1 MNLSRENI
9 YNLGDTDIFVVV
21 DKDVVDIVHWQRL
34 QDHSTL
40 KCMCSGLKHEV
51 PGDK

>member
-21 DKDVVDIVHWQRL
+21 DKDVVD
-34 QDHSTL
+34 STL
-40 KCMCSGLKHEV
+40 AKITRPLNIEMYV
-51 PGDK
+51 